1 MLITDTHSPRDTAP
15 DTVILRLAH
24 ESDTRAL
31 RRLADLDDAAPLA
44 GDALLAEQ
52 DGELRA
58 ALSLHSG
65 RTIADPFHHTTDLV
79 TLLRA
84 RASLLSG
91 ERRPAHRT
99 LSLLKRVARTA

>member
-1 MLITDTHSPRDTAP
+1 M
-15 DTVILRLAH
+15 LRLAQ

-58 ALSLHSG
+58 ALSLYSG
-65 RTIADPFHHTTDLV
+65 RTIADPFRHTTDLV
-79 TLLRA
+79 TLLQA
-84 RASLLSG
+84 RASLLHH